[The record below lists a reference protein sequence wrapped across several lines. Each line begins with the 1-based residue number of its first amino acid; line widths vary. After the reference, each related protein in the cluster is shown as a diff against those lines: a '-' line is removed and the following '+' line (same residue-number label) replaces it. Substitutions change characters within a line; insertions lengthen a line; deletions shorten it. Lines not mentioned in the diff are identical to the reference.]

1 MMKKEI
7 KNFKDIKLNITN
19 KMYNDF
25 IEYLVVEQMIKEKQ
39 YENAFELK
47 LLNQYK
53 KVLQNRFI
61 NNFRQNNKE
70 QIQQYLDL
78 MNK

>member
-53 KVLQNRFI
+53 KVPQNRFI

-70 QIQQYLDL
+70 QIKQYIV
-78 MNK
+78 NK